1 MAFTFDVSTNRGKV
15 RLLVPD
21 TSSSAYVFAD
31 AEIDAFLSIEASSV
45 RRAAALALET
55 LASNQALV
63 LKVIKI
69 MDLQTDGAKLSDAL
83 LKRADRLREQADFDD
98 MADGDLF
105 DWAEMVVDPFSARE
119 RYASQALQV

>member
-1 MAFTFDVSTNRGKV
+1 MAFTFDVSSERGRV

-21 TSSSAYVFAD
+21 TSPTAFVFED
-31 AEIDAFLSIEASSV
+31 AEVDAFLLLEGGSV

-63 LKVIKI
+63 LKVIKL

-83 LKRADRLREQADFDD
+83 LKRAGLLRAQAEADE
-98 MADGDLF
+98 MAGGAMF
-105 DWAEMVVDPFSARE
+105 DWAEMVLDSFSARE
-119 RYASQALQV
+119 RLANQGLRV

>member
-1 MAFTFDVSTNRGKV
+1 MAFTFDVSSERGKV

-21 TSSSAYVFAD
+21 TSPTAFVFED
-31 AEIDAFLSIEASSV
+31 AEVDAFLAIEGNSV

-63 LKVIKI
+63 LKVIKL

-83 LKRADRLREQADFDD
+83 LKRAGLLRAQADDDD
-98 MADGDLF
+98 MAAGGLF
-105 DWAEMVVDPFSARE
+105 DWAEMVLDPFSARE
-119 RYASQALQV
+119 RLVNQGVRV